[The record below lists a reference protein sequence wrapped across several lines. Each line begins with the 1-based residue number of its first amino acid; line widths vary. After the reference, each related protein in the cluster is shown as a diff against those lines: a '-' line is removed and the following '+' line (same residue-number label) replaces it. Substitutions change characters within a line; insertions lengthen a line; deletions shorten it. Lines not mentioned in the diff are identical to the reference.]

1 MHQVNTT
8 LSLAMNAGMM
18 MTNLKAE
25 LPSYGT
31 VWFDR
36 QAMTNVLSFGNI
48 AKQYPIQYLQEL
60 DNFKLSYVTI
70 IIFCDDH
77 IENLYVLEGHQPQEE
92 SQKTVSSQEDISQ
105 VQATSHVQ
113 TIEENAKFLTPKEIA
128 SANVAKWLLHA
139 LGYSLVVNLK
149 TIIKM
154 NVIQDNPITES
165 DIKLMEYLYGPNIPT
180 VKGKTTR
187 RCPHRLVSNM
197 VLIPHELHDTQHDV
211 CLYIDI
217 MYINSMSFLTKIY
230 QRILSIT
237 QPCGLLIALLPL
249 LHLWMNLY

>member
-8 LSLAMNAGMM
+8 LSEAMNAGMM

-31 VWFDR
+31 VWFDP
-36 QAMTNVLSFGNI
+36 QAMTNVVSFGNI

-70 IIFCDDH
+70 IIFCHDH

-165 DIKLMEYLYGPNIPT
+165 DIKLTEYLYGPNIPT

-187 RCPHRLVSNM
+187 
-197 VLIPHELHDTQHDV
+197 
-211 CLYIDI
+211 
-217 MYINSMSFLTKIY
+217 
-230 QRILSIT
+230 
-237 QPCGLLIALLPL
+237 
-249 LHLWMNLY
+249 